1 MEPKVKLPGH
11 PDAVFG
17 TDEKPTLRERL
28 TDPEILAE
36 GKRSA
41 IMKPLLTDEVAALA
55 ASLNLPTPQGNN
67 AYEPD
72 AFVQAIRKT
81 HDQLMEIKATLTKR
95 NEEQRAKEASL
106 AQREA
111 LVAFREKRVGA
122 HEELKQRPWW
132 RL

>member
-1 MEPKVKLPGH
+1 MEPKVKFAGH
-11 PDAVFG
+11 PDAAFG
-17 TDEKPTLRERL
+17 KEDGPVQQ
-28 TDPEILAE
+28 
-36 GKRSA
+36 SA

-55 ASLNLPTPQGNN
+55 ASLNLPTPQGNA

-81 HDQLMEIKATLTKR
+81 HDQLMDIKATLAKR
-95 NEEQRAKEASL
+95 NEEQRVKEASL

-111 LVAFREKRVGA
+111 QVAFREKRVGA